1 MTLKLNEK
9 FDPLVA
15 EWASFAKNPNFS
27 LVEKCLKLAQIL
39 EYPDLDISQYMKK
52 LNDIGSSL
60 KLAINQNDNPTYRI
74 SILNEHLFRHQGFRG
89 DTDDYYN
96 PKNNFLNAVLDK
108 KSGIPI
114 TLSIIYAEVAKHIG
128 LDLHIAGFPSHVVV
142 KYGEEMVFDPFNE
155 GRLLSI
161 DDLREILYQN
171 YGEEVEF
178 LPEFLN
184 DITTEQILI
193 RMIRN
198 LKNSYVQSYA
208 YDMAMRCIN
217 MVLALVPDSPDEIRD
232 KGILSER
239 LLNYDEALE
248 LLNKYLEINPNA
260 EDADFVLDLIRS
272 IREKINQ

>member
-1 MTLKLNEK
+1 LTSNIK

-15 EWASFAKNPNFS
+15 EWALFVKNPNFG

-39 EYPDLDISQYMKK
+39 EYPELDISGYIKK

-60 KLAINQNDNPTYRI
+60 KLSINKNDNSTYRI
-74 SILNEHLFRHQGFRG
+74 SILNEHMFRYHGFRG

-114 TLSIIYAEVAKHIG
+114 TLSIIYVEIAKHIG

-142 KYGEEMVFDPFNE
+142 KNGEEMILDPFNE
-155 GRLLSI
+155 GKLLNI
-161 DDLREILYQN
+161 DDLEEILFQN

-178 LPEFLN
+178 LPEFL
-184 DITTEQILI
+184 DYITPEQILI
-193 RMIRN
+193 RMTRN
-198 LKNSYVQSYA
+198 LKNSYAQSYA

-217 MVLALVPDSPDEIRD
+217 MVLALTPDSPEDIRD
-232 KGILSER
+232 KGILQER
-239 LLNYDEALE
+239 LLNYKDSLE
-248 LLNKYLEINPNA
+248 HLNRYLEINPNA
-260 EDADFVLDLIRS
+260 EDADYVLDLIRS
-272 IREKINQ
+272 VREKISQ

>member
-1 MTLKLNEK
+1 MTLKVNEK

-15 EWASFAKNPNFS
+15 EWKSFAKNPTYS
-27 LVEKCLKLAQIL
+27 LVEKCLKLSQIL
-39 EYPDLDISQYMKK
+39 EYPALDISKYIKK
-52 LNDIGSSL
+52 LDDIGKTL

-74 SILNEHLFRHQGFRG
+74 SILNEHLFSHHGFKG

-96 PKNNFLNAVLDK
+96 PKNNFLSAVLDK

-114 TLSIIYAEVAKHIG
+114 TLSIIYTEIAKHIG

-142 KYGEEMVFDPFNE
+142 KYGKEMVFDPFNG

-161 DDLREILYQN
+161 DDLSEILYQK

-178 LPEFLN
+178 LPEFLT
-184 DITTEQILI
+184 DITDEQILI
-193 RMIRN
+193 RMTRN

-217 MVLALVPDSPDEIRD
+217 MVLALQPDSPEDIRD
-232 KGILSER
+232 KGIMEER
-239 LLNYDEALE
+239 LLNHNDALK
-248 LLNKYLEINPNA
+248 LLNQYLEINPNA
-260 EDADFVLDLIRS
+260 EDVDFILELIKS
-272 IREKINQ
+272 IREKN

>member
-27 LVEKCLKLAQIL
+27 LVEKCLKLSQIL
-39 EYPDLDISQYMKK
+39 EYPELEISKYIKK

-60 KLAINQNDNPTYRI
+60 KLAINKNDNPTYRI
-74 SILNEHLFRHQGFRG
+74 SILNEHLFRYHKFRG

-128 LDLHIAGFPSHVVV
+128 LELHIAGFPSHVVV

-161 DDLREILYQN
+161 DDLRQILYQN
-171 YGEEVEF
+171 YEEEVEF

-184 DITTEQILI
+184 DITPEQILI
-193 RMIRN
+193 RMARN

-217 MVLALVPDSPDEIRD
+217 MVLVLQPDSSEDIRD
-232 KGILSER
+232 KGILQER
-239 LLNYDEALE
+239 LLNYNDSLE
-248 LLNKYLEINPNA
+248 LLNRYLEINPNA

-272 IREKINQ
+272 VREKINQ